1 MARKSTRDMI
11 IGVAARLFGTVG
23 LRKTTM
29 ETIAAAAGRGRRTV
43 YMYFSNKA
51 EIYEAVVE
59 GELDRIIRPLREIAS
74 TEEPFGQVLRN
85 YAVERIRLLRDLGSR
100 NPLLLKDFAQGMSR
114 VEKLKER
121 LIREEENV
129 ITPFFYR
136 HRKELNLPSGATVE
150 DCAAIFINILR
161 GTDKLLALEYGH
173 EKNTQLSLAGT
184 DLFIRGLGQGYAG
197 R

>member
-11 IGVAARLFGTVG
+11 IGVAAELFGTVG
-23 LRKTTM
+23 LRRTTM

-59 GELDRIIRPLREIAS
+59 GELNRIIKPLREIVAS
-74 TEEPFGQVLRN
+74 EEPFGLVLQN
-85 YAVERIRLLRDLGSR
+85 YTAERIKLLMDLGNR
-100 NPLLLKDFAQGMSR
+100 NPLLMKDFAQGLSR

-121 LIREEENV
+121 LVREEMEV
-129 ITPFFYR
+129 ITLFFR
-136 HRKELNLPSGATVE
+136 RRSEEFNLPSGATVE

-161 GTDKLLALEYGH
+161 GTDKLLAQEDGY
-173 EKNTQLSLAGT
+173 EKNTQLSLAGA
-184 DLFIRGLGQGYAG
+184 DLFIKGLGCGI
-197 R
+197 

>member
-11 IGVAARLFGTVG
+11 IGVAAGLFGTIG

-29 ETIAAAAGRGRRTV
+29 EAIAVAAGRGRRTI

-59 GELDRIIRPLREIAS
+59 GELNGIIEPLRKITVSED
-74 TEEPFGQVLRN
+74 PFGLVLQN
-85 YAVERIRLLRDLGSR
+85 YASERVRLLDDLGSR
-100 NPLLLKDFAQGMSR
+100 NPLLMKDFAKGTGR
-114 VEKLKER
+114 LEKLRER
-121 LIREEENV
+121 LAGEEEKV

-136 HRKELNLPSGATVE
+136 HRKELDIPSGATVD

-161 GTDKLLALEYGH
+161 GTDKLLARENGH
-173 EKNTQLSLAGT
+173 KKTLQLSLAGA
-184 DLFIRGLGQGYAG
+184 DLFIKGLGQVSVKK
-197 R
+197 

>member
-1 MARKSTRDMI
+1 MVRKSTRDMI

-29 ETIAAAAGRGRRTV
+29 ETIAAAAGRGRRTI

-59 GELDRIIRPLREIAS
+59 DELNGILEPLRQIAS
-74 TEEPFGQVLRN
+74 SEDPFGVVLQN
-85 YAVERIRLLRDLGSR
+85 YAAERIRLLKDLGNR
-100 NPLLLKDFAQGMSR
+100 NPLLLKDFAMGTGR
-114 VEKLKER
+114 VERLKER
-121 LIREEENV
+121 LVSEEIKV
-129 ITPFFYR
+129 IAPFFYR
-136 HRKELNLPSGATVE
+136 HRKELDMPSGATVE

-161 GTDKLLALEYGH
+161 GTDKLLARENGH
-173 EKNTQLSLAGT
+173 EKDLELSLAGA
-184 DLFIRGLGQGYAG
+184 DLFIRGLRVGSAG